1 MTHPEHNTEA
11 AAIFETLIDK
21 GLEGLPEVLASV
33 INQAMKLERQRYL
46 QAAPYERTEERLSH
60 ANGFKPKQLNTRIGP
75 LNLSVPQTRDC
86 EFYPSCL
93 EQGMRSER
101 ALKMAI
107 AEMYFQGVSTRKVKS
122 IMQELCGFELT
133 STEVSRA
140 AALLDDELNLWRKRK
155 LGVYRYVYL
164 DAIYEKIRYEGHVRD
179 CAVLVA
185 VGVNAKGYREI
196 IGLSAEL
203 SEAEVHWR
211 DFLLSL
217 QNRGLQG
224 VELFISDAHAGLKAA
239 RKTVFPSIPWQRC
252 HFHLQQNAQAYVTKQ
267 SRKSEVAAVIRS
279 ILTASNESKAI
290 ELLNEA
296 IRLFETDMPRLAQ
309 WMENNIVEALTH
321 FQFPHEHHRRIRTS
335 NLLERINKEIRRRTR
350 VVGVFPNTQS
360 CERLITAVLMEI
372 SQEWE
377 TGVRYLTF

>member
-1 MTHPEHNTEA
+1 MTHHEHNTEA

-21 GLEGLPEVLASV
+21 GLDGLPEVLASV

-46 QAAPYERTEERLSH
+46 RAAPYERTEERASY
-60 ANGFKPKQLNTRIGP
+60 ANGFKPKQLNTRIGQ
-75 LNLSVPQTRDC
+75 LDLRVPQTRDC

-101 ALKMAI
+101 ALKMAV

-140 AALLDDELNLWRKRK
+140 TALLDDELTLWRKRK
-155 LGVYRYVYL
+155 LGAYRYVYL

-185 VGVNAKGYREI
+185 VGINSKGYREI

-211 DFLLSL
+211 NFLISL
-217 QNRGLQG
+217 QGRGLQS
-224 VELFISDAHAGLKAA
+224 VELLISDAHAGLKAA

-267 SRKSEVAAVIRS
+267 SRKAEVAAVIRS
-279 ILTASNESKAI
+279 ILTAPNESKAI

-296 IRLFETDMPRLAQ
+296 ISLFETDMPKLAQ
-309 WMENNIVEALTH
+309 WMESNIIEALTH
-321 FQFPHEHHRRIRTS
+321 FQFPQEHHRRIRTS

>member
-1 MTHPEHNTEA
+1 MTHHEHNTEA

-21 GLEGLPEVLASV
+21 GLDGLPEVLASV

-46 QAAPYERTEERLSH
+46 RAAPYERTEERASY
-60 ANGFKPKQLNTRIGP
+60 ANGFKPKQLNTRVGQ
-75 LNLSVPQTRDC
+75 LDLRVPQTRDC

-101 ALKMAI
+101 ALKMAV

-140 AALLDDELNLWRKRK
+140 TALLDDELTLWRKRK
-155 LGVYRYVYL
+155 LGAYRYVYL

-185 VGVNAKGYREI
+185 VGINSKGYREI

-211 DFLLSL
+211 NFLISL
-217 QNRGLQG
+217 QGRGLQS
-224 VELFISDAHAGLKAA
+224 VELLISDAHAGLKAA

-267 SRKSEVAAVIRS
+267 SRKAEVAAVIRS
-279 ILTASNESKAI
+279 ILTAPNESKAI

-296 IRLFETDMPRLAQ
+296 ISLFETDMPKLAQ
-309 WMENNIVEALTH
+309 WMESNIIEALTH
-321 FQFPHEHHRRIRTS
+321 FQFPQEHHRRIRTS